1 MFCDG
6 LWTLLS
12 EACPR
17 RSNSI
22 LSDLNSVRNL
32 NLLNRALSRA
42 DLYPTSN
49 AYNLHQPPHTLTGN
63 STSSSSSCSSS
74 GSTNLSNSNRLNHSS
89 KAKIKDWLN
98 NINQRWTQLLASM
111 QCRPN
116 GAHQLI
122 HDCDSIK
129 YGVVQYSKGQDPM
142 QVNMYN
148 YQLYSAAVTAAT
160 LAINATKQQMMAN
173 SKCANAA
180 TLNGLE
186 CGHHLCESLYG
197 QTTKPGLLIGNSV
210 NLSNGQ
216 STAKTD
222 QETASSLSSCAF
234 NPTFSLPQS
243 MINESSDR
251 TSNFRSMLDLNAPL
265 IYLDYNKGNLLLLKE
280 KFFLFYLPLQWRVPN
295 EHHFLDKRTSLRL
308 TSELVGSA

>member
-32 NLLNRALSRA
+32 NMLNRALSRA
-42 DLYPTSN
+42 NVDLYPTSN
-49 AYNLHQPPHTLTGN
+49 AYNLHQPQHTLTGN

-173 SKCANAA
+173 SKCANAG

-210 NLSNGQ
+210 NSSVNLNNGQ
-216 STAKTD
+216 SVKAD
-222 QETASSLSSCAF
+222 QDTSSALSSCAF

-251 TSNFRSMLDLNAPL
+251 TSSNFRSMLDLNAPL
-265 IYLDYNKGNLLLLKE
+265 IYLDYNKGNLLLLKGE
-280 KFFLFYLPLQWRVPN
+280 KFSLFYLP
-295 EHHFLDKRTSLRL
+295 SLSSNRI
-308 TSELVGSA
+308 VF